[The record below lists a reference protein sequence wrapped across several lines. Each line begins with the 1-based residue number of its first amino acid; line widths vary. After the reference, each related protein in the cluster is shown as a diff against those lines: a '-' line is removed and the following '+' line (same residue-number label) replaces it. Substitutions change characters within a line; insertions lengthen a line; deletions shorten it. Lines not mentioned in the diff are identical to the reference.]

1 MRAITHHTPM
11 LINIQATFAC
21 DECGD
26 KFVVKLDPASTFI
39 HDNWSLF
46 DEATDAVAGGVAVEP
61 MDDPTSVQNDKHL
74 CGACTAKADAR
85 VKS

>member
-1 MRAITHHTPM
+1 MRAITTTLM

-46 DEATDAVAGGVAVEP
+46 DEAEDAVRGGVFVVP
-61 MDDPTSVQNDKHL
+61 TGDPTSVQDDEHL
-74 CGACTAKADAR
+74 CGACTAKAENQ
-85 VKS
+85 